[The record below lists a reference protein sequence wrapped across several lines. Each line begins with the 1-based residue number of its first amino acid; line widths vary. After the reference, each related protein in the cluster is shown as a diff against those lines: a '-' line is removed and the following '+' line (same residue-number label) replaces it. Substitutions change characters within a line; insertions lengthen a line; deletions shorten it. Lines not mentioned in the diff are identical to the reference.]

1 MKRKAAA
8 CIGIFCSIIAGTFI
22 ADDFCKTRQ
31 QTEAD
36 NWERFFL
43 GAEYAEDKLSAAE
56 SIQTPFQPREYI
68 RIVYREKSSGTRVR
82 NSFFCGNQRFPLM

>member
-22 ADDFCKTRQ
+22 VDDFCKTRQ

-36 NWERFFL
+36 DWERFFL
-43 GAEYAEDKLSAAE
+43 GVEYAEEIGRAH
-56 SIQTPFQPREYI
+56 
-68 RIVYREKSSGTRVR
+68 V
-82 NSFFCGNQRFPLM
+82 

>member
-8 CIGIFCSIIAGTFI
+8 CIGIFCSIIGGTFI

-56 SIQTPFQPREYI
+56 SMQTPFQPREYI
-68 RIVYREKSSGTRVR
+68 RIVYR
-82 NSFFCGNQRFPLM
+82 